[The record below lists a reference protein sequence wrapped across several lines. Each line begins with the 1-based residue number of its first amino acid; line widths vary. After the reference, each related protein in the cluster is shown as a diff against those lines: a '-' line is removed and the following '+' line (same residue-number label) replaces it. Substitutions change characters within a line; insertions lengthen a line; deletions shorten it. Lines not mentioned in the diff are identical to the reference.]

1 MAQTSIEWT
10 NRSWNAIVYGC
21 DMISKGCT
29 NCYAMKMAARLE
41 AMGQEAYKE
50 LTKKT
55 SSGKI
60 VWNGNIRI
68 DYDDPKLLQPL
79 ERKKPTKYFVN
90 SMTDLFHEDVPFE
103 AVDRIMAIIALT
115 PQHTYQLL
123 TKRADRMRKYFSQP
137 NLKKS
142 IQEVLALLW
151 AKNVCKKSDIFN
163 IVLPLPNLWLG
174 VSVESQEY
182 ADQRIPHL
190 LNTPAAIH
198 FLSVEPL
205 LAPVDLSA
213 INIDPYKH
221 AFLYNKLN
229 SLNGCRYSTVTSG
242 SELPKNTQMGF
253 EGYRDK
259 IDWVIVG
266 GESGSNARPM
276 QAEWVRSLRDQCKEA
291 DVPFFFKQW
300 GEYNEH
306 GEKVGKD
313 KSGRLLDGVEYNEFP
328 NSKTL

>member
-41 AMGQEAYKE
+41 AMGQEAYKD

-103 AVDRIMAIIALT
+103 AVDRIIAIIALT

-174 VSVESQEY
+174 VSVENQKY
-182 ADQRIPHL
+182 ADERIPEL
-190 LNTPAAIH
+190 LETPAAIR

-205 LAPVDLSA
+205 LGEISFVSYTEFENQGAYDPIGQKVDLLLGTTEVYGEDVGEFAQHDS
-213 INIDPYKH
+213 
-221 AFLYNKLN
+221 N
-229 SLNGCRYSTVTSG
+229 S
-242 SELPKNTQMGF
+242 Q
-253 EGYRDK
+253 

-276 QAEWVRSLRDQCKEA
+276 QADWVRSLRDQCQEA
-291 DVPFFFKQW
+291 GVPFFFKQW